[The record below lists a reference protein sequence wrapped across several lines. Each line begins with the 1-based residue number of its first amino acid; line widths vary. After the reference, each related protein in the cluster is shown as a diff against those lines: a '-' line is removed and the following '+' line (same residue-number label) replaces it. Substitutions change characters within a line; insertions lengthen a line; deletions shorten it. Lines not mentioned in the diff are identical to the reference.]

1 MLTKDQLHEA
11 LTSHAQQPERDW
23 DLRFALQKS
32 HSEPLSQYSANELRE
47 YLRDLFWD
55 GTKGVKT
62 QPIAEVINELVE
74 EYEDQDLP
82 VETFDEWKEDW
93 LNAEREYVPSDD

>member
-1 MLTKDQLHEA
+1 MLTKDQLH
-11 LTSHAQQPERDW
+11 
-23 DLRFALQKS
+23 
-32 HSEPLSQYSANELRE
+32 
-47 YLRDLFWD
+47 
-55 GTKGVKT
+55 
-62 QPIAEVINELVE
+62 IAEVINELVE